1 MVNTKKAVDSMADD
15 IPKWLNL
22 SFLLHF
28 FVGALFGV
36 VLLVVPEVLLG
47 VVVRPDID
55 LVIIRL
61 LGGAMISIA
70 TSSLLAW
77 REKELKIVK
86 LVVEMEIVWLGIAVV
101 VSLWGAIVTLDWAA
115 WLAFGLFAAFL
126 VDFGYFYFKNY

>member
-1 MVNTKKAVDSMADD
+1 MADD

-36 VLLVVPEVLLG
+36 VLLAFPEVLLG
-47 VVVRPDID
+47 VEVRPLVD
-55 LVIIRL
+55 LVTTRL
-61 LGGAMISIA
+61 LGGAMIGIA

-101 VSLWGAIVTLDWAA
+101 VSLWGAIVTLNWVV
-115 WLAFGLFAAFL
+115 WLSFGLFTAFL
-126 VDFGYFYFKNY
+126 VDFGYFYFKSY